1 VARPGRSSR
10 SLAILL
16 TATLGWPSGLFAA
29 PQERRIERVKGG
41 EAAVGTGGRWAVVV
55 GVDRYQAKAIEPL
68 SGAVADA
75 KAIRDVLIQYAE
87 FPEAQVTLLV
97 SDGAEKPTRPVI
109 MDKLDQ
115 IASAAK
121 PTDLVLFFFAGHGV
135 QVSGERHLLTFEAD
149 PSSPGHLKTSSLSAP
164 ELMHAL
170 ETMKVAHRV
179 VMVDACRNDPTNPT
193 QRNVADEAFESA
205 FTLQPASEGGV
216 RATFLSSSK
225 GQSAYEWT
233 DKHRGFFS
241 YFIEKGL
248 SGEAA
253 LYNKVTVTSL
263 LSYLSEMVPQKV
275 REQKNQVQI
284 PYAKVEGSELVLVRG
299 EKLPAQTAALDK
311 QPRVAAARTIFGVV
325 KDSGGLSL
333 AGATITVAFA
343 GGVTRGVGGKPGSSA
358 ELKLFTDEDGFFTV
372 DGVTPDVEVKVTAAK
387 DAYLPKTLVSPPAEA
402 GKKLVVF
409 LPRAEAARPVVLAD
423 AGGPAP
429 AARKPQPE
437 PPATTAPAAT
447 AMQPA
452 ISTPAAPVGQPSPAA
467 GQQATT
473 PAQPSST
480 SGQPTT
486 STQRAATGAAA
497 SVTGPPPPPVS
508 KPPQTT
514 GTSTSATAKTAA
526 ATAATAPAPA
536 TVADLDPS
544 AALLAGL
551 LEGQLPSSA
560 PPTTAPASSVPRVTS
575 SITTA
580 TPTTTTPTT
589 KPPTIPPATTTPV
602 TTTPKTAAS
611 PGAPPAAPV
620 EARPVKSG
628 ELAMVAYR
636 TFLAEDFKEAEN
648 AARQALQVDPED
660 ALANAVLS
668 NAMAAVGV
676 NSDDIQ
682 ATLAAKEFID
692 KALSRDAAQPLAHNA
707 FGLMLMAQGH
717 NAEALVEVQKA
728 IQADVKLAAAHANRA
743 NLLRM
748 QDKFA
753 DAEREY
759 REAIRLEPENAV
771 PYNGLSVVLFSMGKY
786 KDAVQAS
793 RDAISRYQLRDR
805 FLGLFYVQLAV
816 AQFQQ
821 GRQGEALES
830 VGRAKALG
838 VADHATFTTIAKGKP
853 AKKR

>member
-1 VARPGRSSR
+1 VARLGRRSR
-10 SLAILL
+10 SLAIFL
-16 TATLGWPSGLFAA
+16 TATLGWPSGLLAS

-41 EAAVGTGGRWAVVV
+41 EATVGTGGRWALVV
-55 GVDRYQAKAIEPL
+55 GVDHYQAKAIEPL

-75 KAIRDVLIQYAE
+75 RAIRDVLIRYAE

-97 SDGAEKPTRPVI
+97 SDGPEKPTRPVI

-115 IASAAK
+115 IAASAK

-179 VMVDACRNDPTNPT
+179 VMVDACRNDPTNPS

-205 FTLQPASEGGV
+205 FTLQPASESGV

-233 DKHRGFFS
+233 EKHRGFFS

-253 LYNKVTVTSL
+253 LYGKVTVTSL
-263 LSYLSEMVPQKV
+263 LSYLSEMVPQTV

-299 EKLPAQTAALDK
+299 EKLPGQTAALDK
-311 QPRVAAARTIFGVV
+311 QPPVAAARTIYGVV
-325 KDSGGLSL
+325 KDSSGMPL

-343 GGVTRGVGGKPGSSA
+343 GGVARGVGGKPGPSA
-358 ELKLFTDEDGFFTV
+358 SLRVSTDEDGFFKV

-409 LPRAEAARPVVLAD
+409 LPRAEAARPVVVAD

-429 AARKPQPE
+429 AARQARPGPVAITAPTATTTAQPATSIPAAAPAGR
-437 PPATTAPAAT
+437 PPAVAA
-447 AMQPA
+447 QP
-452 ISTPAAPVGQPSPAA
+452 
-467 GQQATT
+467 ATT
-473 PAQPSST
+473 PAQPT
-480 SGQPTT
+480 K
-486 STQRAATGAAA
+486 STQRAATGAASSA
-497 SVTGPPPPPVS
+497 AANPPPAARP
-508 KPPQTT
+508 
-514 GTSTSATAKTAA
+514 ATATPAPATTKTVAA
-526 ATAATAPAPA
+526 TASGTVSATAATA
-536 TVADLDPS
+536 DLEPS
-544 AALLAGL
+544 AALLADL
-551 LEGQLPSSA
+551 LEGRLPSSA
-560 PPTTAPASSVPRVTS
+560 PATAAPAPAVPGAASSTTRPSITAMAPTTAPP
-575 SITTA
+575 TTMPPAA
-580 TPTTTTPTT
+580 TPPT
-589 KPPTIPPATTTPV
+589 A
-602 TTTPKTAAS
+602 
-611 PGAPPAAPV
+611 APPAPPV
-620 EARPVKSG
+620 EAKPAKGG

-648 AARQALQVDPED
+648 AARQALQLDPED
-660 ALANAVLS
+660 TLANAVLG

-676 NSDDIQ
+676 NTGDVQ

-707 FGLMLMAQGH
+707 FALMLMAQGR
-717 NAEALVEVQKA
+717 NAEALLEVQKA
-728 IQADVKLAAAHANRA
+728 IQGDAKLAAAHANRA
-743 NLLRM
+743 NLLRL
-748 QDKFA
+748 QDKFG

-838 VADHATFTTIAKGKP
+838 VADHPAYATIAKGKP
-853 AKKR
+853 AKKG